1 MNYEKYSYLKNF
13 KTRNDPVGRVT
24 IPLDNSRIIISNETE
39 PNAMNKID
47 FPIEKKSLFSK
58 AKGKLN
64 LIIHYV
70 TSIQA
75 IDQIMGQDMHH
86 AQSLIGLSSLALNS
100 SQPTLIPMTNPNAV
114 AAPLA
119 ITGPTAAATEQ
130 QQQPTRGRSSST
142 ASRSPANAAS
152 ATSTTAA
159 TTAAGG
165 ATSNLVDNTPLPGG
179 WEQRFDQNGRIYY
192 VDHINKTTTW
202 IRPTVRATAAP
213 TTPSAA
219 AATTPGAAS
228 NDSST
233 TSSANAT
240 TNASMSDSTTSLN
253 SGSAAA
259 AAAANMNR
267 HHINEDDA
275 SAENSEESAPAVDE
289 TTQSSNE
296 VSSSSDRPASSA
308 NGATVNDNGVRPSPN
323 EPPLPPGWNFAYTD
337 KGRMF
342 FIDHTSK
349 KTTWIDPR
357 TGKPSPTPA
366 FDFKS
371 RIGPLP
377 AGWEERVHSDGR
389 IFYIDHNRKHTQW
402 EDPRLQKFAGPA
414 VPYSRDYKQKFDTFK
429 KSMPPP
435 PPKGSHFAGVDKY
448 FIRVRRNNVLEDSFN
463 KIMHEKN
470 PELFRMP

>member
-1 MNYEKYSYLKNF
+1 
-13 KTRNDPVGRVT
+13 
-24 IPLDNSRIIISNETE
+24 
-39 PNAMNKID
+39 MNKID

-70 TSIQA
+70 TSLQA
-75 IDQIMGQDMHH
+75 IDQIMGQDAHH
-86 AQSLIGLSSLALNS
+86 AQSMIGLSSLALNS
-100 SQPTLIPMTNPNAV
+100 SQPSLIPGQPAILPSASANNA
-114 AAPLA
+114 PS
-119 ITGPTAAATEQ
+119 TTTAEQ
-130 QQQPTRGRSSST
+130 QPSRGRSSST
-142 ASRSPANAAS
+142 TSRSPASAATLAAS
-152 ATSTTAA
+152 S
-159 TTAAGG
+159 
-165 ATSNLVDNTPLPGG
+165 SNLVDNTPLPSG

-202 IRPTVRATAAP
+202 IRPTLRAAA
-213 TTPSAA
+213 TIAA
-219 AATTPGAAS
+219 AATTPMAANS
-228 NDSST
+228 AT
-233 TSSANAT
+233 TPGTSSSESSSSSGNVN
-240 TNASMSDSTTSLN
+240 NASMSNSTASLN
-253 SGSAAA
+253 SSPT

-267 HHINEDDA
+267 HHITEDEGTTEAGDDSA
-275 SAENSEESAPAVDE
+275 PVVEDPQSTSAETASTE
-289 TTQSSNE
+289 
-296 VSSSSDRPASSA
+296 RPATSTTA
-308 NGATVNDNGVRPSPN
+308 NGGATVNDNGVRPSPN

-377 AGWEERVHSDGR
+377 AGWEERVHTDGR
-389 IFYIDHNRKHTQW
+389 IFYIDHNRRHTQW

-429 KSMPPP
+429 KTMPPP
-435 PPKGSHFAGVDKY
+435 PPKGSHFAGIDKY